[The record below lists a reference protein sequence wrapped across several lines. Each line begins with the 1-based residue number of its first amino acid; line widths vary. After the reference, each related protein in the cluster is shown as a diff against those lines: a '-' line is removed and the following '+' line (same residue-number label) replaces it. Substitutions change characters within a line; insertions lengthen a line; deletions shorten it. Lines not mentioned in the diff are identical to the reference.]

1 MKKIITALALAL
13 VAVGTTA
20 ALAGP
25 IEDRQ
30 AIMKQMAGPM
40 KIAVGISRDTASYD
54 AAAAKKAMD
63 EIVAHSE
70 KFGTLVPANTGP
82 GNGIKTQATAAVWSD
97 AAGFKAANA
106 KFIADAKTAGAAK
119 DQASFA
125 GAFKVLQSDCGGCH
139 KVYRGPAS

>member
-1 MKKIITALALAL
+1 MKKIITALAL
-13 VAVGTTA
+13 VAVGATA

-30 AIMKQMAGPM
+30 AIMKQIAGPM
-40 KIAVGISRDTASYD
+40 KIAVGLTRATTPYD

-70 KFGTLVPANTGP
+70 KFQTLFPAGTGP

-106 KFIADAKTAGAAK
+106 KFIADAKAAGMAK
-119 DQASFA
+119 DTASFA
-125 GAFKVLQSDCGGCH
+125 AGFKTLQGDCTGCH